1 MARAIVRATV
11 VALAGA
17 LVCLVAGVAVGL
29 PLIPTAM
36 LVASGFT
43 GMLWIVA
50 STGAFAYSQV
60 IGVFG

>member
-1 MARAIVRATV
+1 
-11 VALAGA
+11 
-17 LVCLVAGVAVGL
+17 
-29 PLIPTAM
+29 M

-50 STGAFAYSQV
+50 IAGAFAYSQV